1 MPNAR
6 PKTVIAEQAAIM
18 VRRLDELRG
27 FTLLIVIVALQRGWM
42 VDRCSVFYP
51 FVQRMIL
58 SVWPAGWRWIV
69 LCPCLLLQAFGAIQL
84 KCRGFDQL

>member
-27 FTLLIVIVALQRGWM
+27 FTLLVVIFALQRGWM
-42 VDRCSVFYP
+42 LGRRIVFLP
-51 FVQRMIL
+51 VL
-58 SVWPAGWRWIV
+58 AADDSVW
-69 LCPCLLLQAFGAIQL
+69 FGGGLSYAL
-84 KCRGFDQL
+84 VYC

>member
-58 SVWPAGWRWIV
+58 SGRLAGGGLSYALVYCCKRLV
-69 LCPCLLLQAFGAIQL
+69 
-84 KCRGFDQL
+84 RSS